1 MTRGMVYC
9 ESCGNRMHETAR
21 MCPTCGAPVSGR
33 LSFAHGG
40 AGVTGFSEA
49 IRVCFSKFADFS
61 GRANR
66 AEFWF
71 FNLFLIAGNAL
82 IVMLAASRPTLDF
95 IGTVWSFVV
104 LLPSLSV
111 SVRRMH
117 DTDRSGAYILI
128 GFLGSV
134 LIAFGVVL
142 LLLNFMS
149 KDVAAGVL
157 GSFILVIVGMTLMVW
172 QFVLYCLPGTPGPNR
187 FGDDAS

>member
-1 MTRGMVYC
+1 MMTGMVYC

-21 MCPTCGAPVSGR
+21 MCPTCGALVSGR
-33 LSFAHGG
+33 VSFAYGG

-61 GRANR
+61 GRANC

-82 IVMLAASRPTLDF
+82 FLILAASRPTLNF
-95 IGTVWSFVV
+95 VGSVWSFVV

-128 GFLGSV
+128 GFLGGV
-134 LIAFGVVL
+134 LFAVGVALLLIASV
-142 LLLNFMS
+142 S
-149 KDVAAGVL
+149 KGVAAGVL
-157 GSFILVIVGMTLMVW
+157 GSFLLVIFGMTLMAW
-172 QFVLYCLPGTPGPNR
+172 QFVLFCLPGTPGPNR